1 MTIIN
6 DIRRSV
12 QDNRDLAPIR
22 GTGEILQDGST
33 DWQDQKLKSL
43 AVSKVFKTNSKTMR
57 GRSVR
62 MFECA
67 STLEFGN
74 NPDTG
79 KKQLQRVWF
88 CKDRMCPMC
97 QKRRSL
103 VVFHQVKNVCS
114 LIARDYPSYKYI
126 LLTLTVPNV
135 KAKDL
140 SSKISE
146 MAHAWKKLVKR
157 VEFTKATVGWFR
169 TLEVTYNAKRDDYH
183 PHYHVLV
190 CVPPSFFAKSYI
202 KQDRWV
208 GLWQE
213 SMKDYSITQVD
224 VRTIKPN
231 PKKMGSDALS
241 SAAAEVGKYA
251 TKPSD
256 YLEKNNTASRY
267 IATSKIVQDLATH
280 LTRRKLVAF
289 GGLMLTYSKLLD
301 QQDVDSDSIDLI
313 HTDGE
318 QDQIE
323 AIETEIYRW
332 NIGFN
337 NYVC

>member
-6 DIRRSV
+6 DIRGSV
-12 QDNRDLAPIR
+12 QDIRDLAPIR

-33 DWQDQKLKSL
+33 DWQDQKLKSI
-43 AVSKVFKTNSKTMR
+43 AVSKVFKTSSKTML

-62 MFECA
+62 IFECA
-67 STLEFGN
+67 STLEFDIDLKTN
-74 NPDTG
+74 E
-79 KKQLQRVWF
+79 KRLQRVWF

-114 LIARDYPSYKYI
+114 LITRDYPTYKYI

-135 KAKDL
+135 KAEDL

-146 MAHAWKKLVKR
+146 MAKAWKRLTLR
-157 VEFTKATVGWFR
+157 VEFTKATKGWFR

-190 CVPPSFFAKSYI
+190 CVPPSFFKRNYI

-213 SMKDYSITQVD
+213 AMKDYSITQVD

-231 PKKMGSDALS
+231 PKKIGSDALS

-256 YLEKNNTASRY
+256 YLEKTDLDSRY
-267 IATSKIVQDLATH
+267 IATPKIVQDLATH

-289 GGLMLTYSKLLD
+289 GGLMLVYSKMLD

-313 HTDGE
+313 HTDGDNE
-318 QDQIE
+318 QVE
-323 AIETEIYRW
+323 AIATEIYRW
-332 NIGFN
+332 NIGAN
-337 NYVC
+337 NYIC

>member
-6 DIRRSV
+6 DIDRSV
-12 QDNRDLAPIR
+12 QYEEAPIYD
-22 GTGEILQDGST
+22 TGVILEDGKT

-43 AVSKVFKTNSKTMR
+43 AVSKVFKSNTKEMLK
-57 GRSVR
+57 RSIRV
-62 MFECA
+62 FECA
-67 STLEFGN
+67 NILAFAHDPKTN
-74 NPDTG
+74 
-79 KKQLQRVWF
+79 KRKLQSVWF

-114 LIARDYPSYKYI
+114 AISKDFPTYKYL
-126 LLTLTVPNV
+126 LLTFTVPNV
-135 KAKDL
+135 KAEDL
-140 SSKISE
+140 SDKISD
-146 MAHAWKKLVKR
+146 MAKAWKRLILRK
-157 VEFTKATVGWFR
+157 EFTKAIKGWFR
-169 TLEVTYNAKRDDYH
+169 TLEVTYNPERDDYH

-190 CVPPSFFAKSYI
+190 CVPSGYFKKSYI
-202 KQDRWV
+202 KRDRWV

-213 SMKDYSITQVD
+213 AMRDYSITQVD
-224 VRTIKPN
+224 VRVIKPN
-231 PKKMGSDALS
+231 PKKQGSDAIS
-241 SAAAEVGKYA
+241 SVAAEVGKYA

-256 YLEKNNTASRY
+256 YLVKTLTEDRY
-267 IATSKIVQDLATH
+267 RAVPNVVQDLAES

-289 GGLMLTYSKLLD
+289 GGLMLKYSKLLNL
-301 QQDVDSDSIDLI
+301 QDVDSDSVDLI

-318 QDQIE
+318 SEQTE
-323 AIETEIYRW
+323 AIAFEIYRW